1 MKKMLTN
8 IQSKKGFTLVE
19 VILVI
24 MMGAMIS
31 GTVAGIMMNQTESY
45 EFITTR
51 KQHMM
56 NMRQAVNLI
65 SNELRKLDDGDVT
78 AISKTRL
85 DFVDETG
92 ASTYVKLDTSS
103 GSNLAIYYG
112 TEVLIDNIKDF
123 EITYMDG
130 AGNVLDPVYALPTD
144 VKRFSLNV
152 TMDEKGNEG
161 EVNFNTTV
169 TPRSLIGYNN
179 YQ

>member
-1 MKKMLTN
+1 MKTCIKTLR
-8 IQSKKGFTLVE
+8 SKKGFTLVE

-31 GTVAGIMMNQTESY
+31 GSVAAIMMNQTESY
-45 EFITTR
+45 EFIATR

-56 NMRQAVNLI
+56 NIRQAVNLL

-85 DFVDETG
+85 DFVDEMG
-92 ASTYVKLDTSS
+92 ANTYVKLDSAGS
-103 GSNLAIYYG
+103 GLAVYYG
-112 TEVLIDNIKDF
+112 NQVLIDNIKDF

-130 AGNVLDPVYALPTD
+130 AGNVLDPVYAAPND

-152 TMDEKGNEG
+152 TTNEKSNEG
-161 EVNFNTTV
+161 EINFNTTV
-169 TPRSLIGYNN
+169 IPRSLVGYSN